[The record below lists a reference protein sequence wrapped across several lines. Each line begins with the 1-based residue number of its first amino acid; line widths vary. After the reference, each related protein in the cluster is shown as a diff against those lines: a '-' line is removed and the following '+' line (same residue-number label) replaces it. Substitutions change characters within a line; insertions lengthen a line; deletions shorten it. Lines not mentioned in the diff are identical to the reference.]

1 MGIFQK
7 GNNWYIDY
15 YVKGRRK
22 RKKIGPSKKLATQ
35 VLNDVR
41 LKIAKGEY
49 LGIYDEKK
57 ILFSKYAEQY
67 LAYSK
72 TNKSWSTYNRQD
84 RISIARLKSYFKD
97 KYIYEI
103 TPQMIEKYKAKRL
116 ENVKPATVNRE
127 LACLKHMFTMAIK
140 WGYAKTN
147 PAKEVKLLKEPPGRL
162 RYLKPEEVKALL
174 ASCADHIRPVVVTAL
189 NTGMR
194 KGELRE
200 LKWADVDFKNQK
212 ITVINA
218 KNNESRIIPINNTL
232 HNELYPLSR
241 KSKGEYVF
249 SDKNA
254 RPYGDI
260 KKSFSK
266 ALEKAKI
273 EDFRFHDLRHTFGS
287 YLVMQG
293 VDLKQCS
300 RSWDIEI

>member
-1 MGIFQK
+1 M
-7 GNNWYIDY
+7 
-15 YVKGRRK
+15 
-22 RKKIGPSKKLATQ
+22 STS
-35 VLNDVR
+35 
-41 LKIAKGEY
+41 
-49 LGIYDEKK
+49 YDEKK

-300 RSWDIEI
+300 RSWDIKI